1 MMSVWGRAQKAELDW
16 WVATIRA
23 KYPTRRE
30 FATARFA
37 EGTVRLQRQFGVPII
52 AGRLLDVGGGPL
64 SVHEGRENVEVVAID
79 PLLEAVC
86 EALPLFARTGQV
98 ANVDYRCCRIQDVQD
113 DPFDVIWCVNVLDH
127 TDDWQDMVQH
137 FGRLGQSPMM
147 LLLGVDVRHG
157 ELDSPCHI
165 SIITEDELLGAVRAA
180 GFQVTWHTP
189 IHPELDK
196 YYFCVRA
203 HK

>member
-1 MMSVWGRAQKAELDW
+1 MTVWDKAQKAELEW
-16 WVATIRA
+16 WVATIKA
-23 KYPTRRE
+23 KYSNRRQ
-30 FATARFA
+30 FA
-37 EGTVRLQRQFGVPII
+37 EARLSEGTIRLTAQFGVP
-52 AGRLLDVGGGPL
+52 ALSGRLLDVGCGPL
-64 SVHEGRENVEVVAID
+64 SVHEGREGIEVTAID
-79 PLLEAVC
+79 PLLGAVH
-86 EALPLFARTGQV
+86 EALPLFAREGQV
-98 ANVDYRCCRIQDVQD
+98 ANVDYRCCRIQDVKD

-137 FGRLGQSPMM
+137 FGRLSKSPTM

-165 SIITEDELLGAVRAA
+165 SIITEDGLLEAIRAA

-189 IHPELDK
+189 IHEDLDK